1 MRVTPWTRDEFMR
14 KVIVRSDGCWEWA
27 GAHTTGGYAVIE
39 TPDVTTTAHRF
50 AYTLFVGPIAD
61 DLDADHLCMNRWC
74 VNPYHVEAVTHRENI
89 HRMPGLFGR
98 RARAKL
104 CDRGHELTVRSD
116 GRRRCK
122 TCHREARMRRA
133 A

>member
-1 MRVTPWTRDEFMR
+1 MARVT
-14 KVIVRSDGCWEWA
+14 VRPDGCWEWH
-27 GAHTTGGYAVIE
+27 GHHLRTGYALTEIGGGKK
-39 TPDVTTTAHRF
+39 TTAHRF

-74 VNPYHVEAVTHRENI
+74 VNPFHVEAVTHKVNI

-98 RARAKL
+98 RARATR
-104 CDRGHELTVRSD
+104 CDRGHPFAEFGTRDGD
-116 GRRRCK
+116 GRRRCGE
-122 TCHREARMRRA
+122 CRREARLRRQA